1 MALEPK
7 QHAIPTLPCPG
18 CGQRINVAC
27 TREQADEMSS
37 PRRRD
42 IKVSYIP
49 LIYISTSIGE
59 HEVFYHD
66 MVWLCLIDVSF

>member
-37 PRRRD
+37 PRCRD
-42 IKVSYIP
+42 INQVFP
-49 LIYISTSIGE
+49 ELDCDTHERFISGYCPPCWDKLFS
-59 HEVFYHD
+59 
-66 MVWLCLIDVSF
+66 